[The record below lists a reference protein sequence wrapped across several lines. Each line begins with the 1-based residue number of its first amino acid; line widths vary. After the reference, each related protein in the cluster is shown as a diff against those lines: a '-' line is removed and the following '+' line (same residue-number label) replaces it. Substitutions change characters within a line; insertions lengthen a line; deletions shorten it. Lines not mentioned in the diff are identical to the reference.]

1 MMRKLKL
8 YSLAILLALSFAL
21 PTAFAQRKAG
31 KTPASS
37 AATTTAA
44 RGVDTIS
51 AAQLKNY
58 LSFIASDEMEGRDT
72 PSRGLDTTA
81 KFIAMNLE
89 RWGFKPAGD
98 DGSFFQKIVLR
109 RDILDG
115 PHSSAEI
122 NRQKFN
128 FGEDFLPNAV
138 GATVTGPM
146 IYVGHGWVVK
156 SKNIDAYK
164 GVDVKDKIVVVFGEG
179 LPQGVTR
186 ADLTGK
192 MGEDWISP
200 ALYAQQH
207 GAKAVL
213 AIADYGILLRWDLTR
228 QRTTGPAPRPQVEKF
243 LTQSGP
249 AVPLIWLSPRMS
261 AALFQGEKY
270 SAAALMAFGSSIAP
284 MSVAVPNGQPVS
296 VTVPFEL
303 NPSKNVSFTIAAKN
317 EKPMT
322 QNVVAVWEGSD
333 AVLKNEYVAVGA
345 HYDHIGICAPGT
357 ADPIC
362 NGADDDGSGTTALL
376 GMAEAISHAK
386 QRPKRSV
393 LFVWHCGE
401 EKGLW
406 GSRYFTDYPTIPLD
420 RIVAQLNIDMI
431 GRSKKDGDTNPRNA
445 TLSGPNEIYV
455 IGSKM
460 MSTELGK
467 LSETV
472 NKSFLNLQYDLRYDD
487 PADTNRFFFRSDH
500 YNYARK
506 GIPIIFFFDGVH
518 EDYHRAGDEPQK
530 IDYEKM
536 EKVTRTVYMTLW
548 EVANLPVRP
557 KVDKPLP
564 AQLNQRAG

>member
-1 MMRKLKL
+1 MRKLRF
-8 YSLAILLALSFAL
+8 YSLVILLTLSFAL
-21 PTAFAQRKAG
+21 PTTFAQRQG
-31 KTPASS
+31 TKTKSS
-37 AATTTAA
+37 VAATTAAA

-89 RWGFKPAGD
+89 RWGFKPTGD

-109 RDILDG
+109 RDQLDG
-115 PHSSAEI
+115 AHSSAEI
-122 NRQKFN
+122 NGQKFN
-128 FGEDFLPNAV
+128 FGDDFLPNAV
-138 GATVTGPM
+138 GATLTGPLV
-146 IYVGHGWVVK
+146 YVGHGWVVK
-156 SKNIDAYK
+156 SKNIDAYQ
-164 GVDVKDKIVVVFGEG
+164 GVDVKDKIIVVFGEG

-192 MGEDWISP
+192 TGEDWISP

-207 GAKAVL
+207 GAKGVIAVSE
-213 AIADYGILLRWDLTR
+213 YGMLLRWDQTR
-228 QRTTGPAPRPQVEKF
+228 QRLGGPMPRAQVEKF
-243 LTQSGP
+243 MTQTGP
-249 AVPLIWLSPRMS
+249 PVPVIWMSPRMAS
-261 AALFQGEKY
+261 ALFQGEKY
-270 SAAALMAFGSSIAP
+270 SAAALMAYGSGVGP
-284 MSVAVPNGQPVS
+284 TSVSGPNGPP
-296 VTVPFEL
+296 VTVTLPFEL
-303 NPSKNVSFTIAAKN
+303 NASKSVTFTIAAKN

-322 QNVVAVWEGSD
+322 QNVVAVWEGAD
-333 AVLKNEYVAVGA
+333 PVLKNEYVAVGA
-345 HYDHIGICAPGT
+345 HYDHIGICEPGT

-386 QRPKRSV
+386 QRPKRSI

-406 GSRYFTDYPTIPLD
+406 GSRYFTDYPTIPLAQ
-420 RIVAQLNIDMI
+420 IVTQLNIDMI

-445 TLSGPNEIYV
+445 TLSGPNQIYV
-455 IGSKM
+455 IGSTM
-460 MSTELGK
+460 MSTDLGK

-472 NKSFLNLQYDLRYDD
+472 NKSYLNLQYDLRYDD
-487 PADTNRFFFRSDH
+487 PNDTNRFFFRSDH

-518 EDYHRAGDEPQK
+518 EDYHRPGDEAQK

-536 EKVTRTVYMTLW
+536 EKVARTIYMTLW

-564 AQLNQRAG
+564 AQLTQGRG

>member
-1 MMRKLKL
+1 MKTLKL
-8 YSLAILLALSFAL
+8 YSLIILLALSFAL
-21 PTAFAQRKAG
+21 PTTFAQRKAG
-31 KTPASS
+31 KTPAATP
-37 AATTTAA
+37 AATANA

-98 DGSFFQKIVLR
+98 DGTFFQRIVLR
-109 RDILDG
+109 RDLLDG
-115 PHSSAEI
+115 AHSSAEI
-122 NRQKFN
+122 NGQKFN

-138 GATVTGPM
+138 GATMTGPLV
-146 IYVGHGWVVK
+146 YVGHGWVVK
-156 SKNIDAYK
+156 SKNIDAYQ

-207 GAKAVL
+207 GARGVL
-213 AIADYGILLRWDLTR
+213 AVADYGMLLRWDQTR
-228 QRTTGPAPRPQVEKF
+228 QRLAGPSPRAQVEKF
-243 LTQSGP
+243 MNQGAP
-249 AVPLIWLSPRMS
+249 ALPLVWLSPRM
-261 AALFQGEKY
+261 ATALLQGEKY
-270 SAAALMAFGSSIAP
+270 SAAALMAYGSGVGP
-284 MSVAVPNGQPVS
+284 MSVSAGNGPPIT
-296 VTVPFEL
+296 VTLPFEL
-303 NPSKNVSFTIAAKN
+303 NATKSVTFTIAAKS

-322 QNVVAVWEGSD
+322 QNVVAVWEGGD
-333 AVLKNEYVAVGA
+333 PILKSEYVAVGA

-376 GMAEAISHAK
+376 GMAEAISHAR
-386 QRPKRSV
+386 QGPKRSI

-406 GSRYFTDYPTIPLD
+406 GSRYFTDYPTLPLD
-420 RIVAQLNIDMI
+420 HIVTQLNIDMI

-445 TLSGPNEIYV
+445 NLSGPNQIYV
-455 IGSKM
+455 IGSTM

-487 PADTNRFFFRSDH
+487 PNDPNRFFFRSDH

-518 EDYHRAGDEPQK
+518 EDYHRPGDEWQK

-536 EKVTRTVYMTLW
+536 EKVARTIYMTLW

-564 AQLNQRAG
+564 AQLQQRAG